1 MGMFE
6 RLGEKVERFKQEAV
20 SARDESADYRCR
32 NCGSEIFSEQEQCPE
47 CGSSEIE
54 LVVQPEPTAETADGD
69 DETES
74 DETAAAETIDE
85 SEDTET
91 TEATD
96 ESKDTE
102 DAEADVL
109 IEEAEENETGET

>member
-54 LVVQPEPTAETADGD
+54 RVAEPERTAEAAEDEDDTEP
-69 DETES
+69 DETV
-74 DETAAAETIDE
+74 AA
-85 SEDTET
+85 
-91 TEATD
+91 EATD
-96 ESKDTE
+96 TTGDGAETE
-102 DAEADVL
+102 DAESDVL
-109 IEEAEENETGET
+109 IEEAEDDETDER

>member
-54 LVVQPEPTAETADGD
+54 RVTEPETTTETADGED
-69 DETES
+69 DTEPDETVS
-74 DETAAAETIDE
+74 AETIDE
-85 SEDTET
+85 SEDTED
-91 TEATD
+91 TD
-96 ESKDTE
+96 P
-102 DAEADVL
+102 DVL
-109 IEEAEENETGET
+109 IEEAEHDEDTEA